1 MLGKLRIFNE
11 VVEKVLKVL
20 SKEQKKKSVSAFI
33 AIVIASFLELLGV
46 TIIVP
51 FITAVMNPGIFL
63 NNQYILSFMNF
74 LGVVEVDS
82 SAILI
87 AFGVLLIL
95 IYIAKNIGLLFS
107 RYIQNAYQANLQKDI
122 STMMMKSYLNHPYEF
137 FVNTNSAEIM
147 RGVETDVSG
156 FTEIIRVLF
165 TCLAELITV
174 ILIIGFVLTTDF
186 LTSIGLVGVASLCV
200 IIIVFGC
207 KNVMA
212 KTGNRNR
219 KATALKSK
227 CAYQTVNG
235 IKEIFVMQRKK
246 FFLKEYEAAC
256 EEFGAIRKLY
266 LLVTSIPERIIETMV
281 VCGIVAIV
289 CIRILQGYAAEAY
302 IPQLAALA
310 IACFRLLP
318 SLGKLTDGVSQMVYN
333 KPCLDAVYNN
343 IEEAR
348 EYVRKNTI
356 LSDAISYEDMTHLTF
371 ENEIEINDIT
381 WRYINGDRNILE
393 HTSLK
398 IYKGESVALIG
409 ESGAGK
415 STLADIIMGLLHP
428 QCGSVLV
435 DGKSIEANYFQWA
448 NMIGYVPQTVYLI
461 DDTIRNNVAFG
472 IPQDEIR
479 DDAVWAALRQA
490 RLEEYVS
497 SLTHGLDTIV
507 GERGIK
513 FSGGQRQ
520 RIAIARTMY
529 YDPEILVLD
538 EATSALDDETEKAVM
553 ESIDSL
559 QGKKTLIIIA
569 HRLSTIQKC
578 DKIYE
583 VTDGKIIERN
593 KADVLK

>member
-1 MLGKLRIFNE
+1 MISKLRFFRE
-11 VVEKVLKVL
+11 VARKVFKVL
-20 SKEQKKKSVSAFI
+20 SKEQKRKSLGTFI
-33 AIVIASFLELLGV
+33 AIIIASFLELLGV

-51 FITAVMNPGIFL
+51 FITAVMKPDIFL
-63 NNQYILSFMNF
+63 NNRFILLTMNF
-74 LGVVEVDS
+74 LGIDEVDS
-82 SAILI
+82 AEILI
-87 AFGVLLIL
+87 AFGSLLIL
-95 IYIAKNIGLLFS
+95 IYIAKNVGLLYS
-107 RYIQNAYQANLQKDI
+107 RYIQNTYQASLQKDI
-122 STMMMKSYLNHPYEF
+122 SVMMMKSYLNHPYEY

-147 RGVETDVSG
+147 RGVEGDVTG
-156 FTEIIRVLF
+156 FIEVINVLF
-165 TCLAELITV
+165 TCLAESITV

-186 LTSIGLVGVASLCV
+186 LTSIGLIIVAFLCV
-200 IIIVFGC
+200 IIIIFGC

-212 KTGNRNR
+212 RIGNRNR
-219 KATALKSK
+219 QTLALKTK

-235 IKEIFVMQRKK
+235 IKEIFVMQRKN

-256 EEFGAIRKLY
+256 EEYSAVRKIY
-266 LLVTSIPERIIETMV
+266 SLVISIPERIIETMV

-289 CIRILQGYAAEAY
+289 SIRILQGYAAEAY

-318 SLGKLTDGVSQMVYN
+318 SLGKLTGGVSQMIYN

-343 IEEAR
+343 IEDAR
-348 EYVRKNTI
+348 EYICKNTI
-356 LSDAISYEDMTHLTF
+356 LSDSTLEKNTIQLSF
-371 ENEIEINDIT
+371 ENEISINDIS
-381 WRYINGDRNILE
+381 WRYINGDRNVLE
-393 HTSLK
+393 NSSLK

-435 DGKSIEANYFQWA
+435 DGESIEANYFQWA
-448 NMIGYVPQTVYLI
+448 KMVGYVPQSVYLI

-472 IPQDEIR
+472 IPQDEIQ
-479 DDAVWAALRQA
+479 DDAVWAALRQT

-497 SLTHGLDTIV
+497 TLPHGLDTIV

-583 VTDGKIIERN
+583 VIDGKIIERN
-593 KADVLK
+593 KSDVLK